1 MESNFLY
8 NQILV
13 PKKDMNNIN
22 ILNYSHNNYLI
33 MRKNKLLIT
42 LNKKRKI
49 FHSNQNSSVKKK
61 KINKNNVKF
70 FDIINE
76 SNLINQIKLFYIYII
91 KNNICEKDINSN
103 IDFINNFL
111 TNILPNILFNN
122 DNKIKENIILNILYI
137 YIYFSLNIEN
147 NEQKYTKF
155 FYENDFLEKL
165 NKLIKEDILNNKI
178 NIKKFSSYN
187 YLLGNLLCVGKI
199 ENIIIS
205 ENINFNFIFEKN
217 FDLIEQLIKNNNI
230 NEIKNKE
237 FFKSYLYLIN
247 NYFIEKNNFIYN
259 QINEYITKIC
269 NIIIMSQNNK
279 EKNFIIK
286 HCLNTLITFSNCS
299 ECYLNNDIL
308 NNIIKAIIFNENKN
322 KNYFIEYEE
331 IIYNILFLINEEIQ
345 IENIN
350 EFYKN
355 LLIETFDLKYIKEI
369 IKLFLNYFSFFN
381 NERNLLNNYFDILL
395 LFIKIFKYLIDKT
408 FLNKDC
414 YEYLLNFFINE
425 KQFNI
430 NFNDIYF
437 SNFIQIII
445 YIFKESIIKY
455 NKDLF
460 NDIVNF
466 LIYIFYLKKEYI
478 KDYLIEKINLF
489 KICSEILIEDY
500 NDHINKKILDII
512 EEIFIYYNK
521 KKELNILKE
530 KAFKYGLIDRLENNL
545 LNINNKIRD
554 LSECLLCDY
563 LDYKNNYNI
572 ENNY

>member
-331 IIYNILFLINEEIQ
+331 IIYNILYLIKEELK

>member
-61 KINKNNVKF
+61 KINKNNLKF

-187 YLLGNLLCVGKI
+187 YLLGNLLCVGRI

-205 ENINFNFIFEKN
+205 ENINFNCIFEKN

-381 NERNLLNNYFDILL
+381 NETNLLNNYFDILL

-545 LNINNKIRD
+545 LNINNNIRI
-554 LSECLLCDY
+554 LSENLLNKY
-563 LDYKNNYNI
+563 LDYNNNYNI

>member
-478 KDYLIEKINLF
+478 KDYLIEKINLL

-521 KKELNILKE
+521 KKELNVLKE

-554 LSECLLCDY
+554 LSECLLCEY